1 LLVDK
6 LFYLNLLFD
15 EGSNEEFNHDM
26 LLIVGEGMVACST
39 GKILLILDKD
49 EIERA
54 FALKPLMVE
63 YKTYRDKLVGY
74 GFLAKHGI
82 LHGLKEGL

>member
-1 LLVDK
+1 MLVDK
-6 LFYLNLLFD
+6 LFYLNLLFV
-15 EGSNEEFNHDM
+15 EGSNEEFNHNM

-54 FALKPLMVE
+54 SALKPIMVE
-63 YKTYRDKLVGY
+63 YKAYGDKLMGY
-74 GFLAKHGI
+74 GFMIKHNI
-82 LHGLKEGL
+82 FAHED